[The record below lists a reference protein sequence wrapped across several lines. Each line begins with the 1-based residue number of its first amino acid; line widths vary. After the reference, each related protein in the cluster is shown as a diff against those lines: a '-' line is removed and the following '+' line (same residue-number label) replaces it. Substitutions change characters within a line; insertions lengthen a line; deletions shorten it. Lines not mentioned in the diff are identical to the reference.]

1 MGEQELE
8 QRKQDIIA
16 DSRRMQSA
24 CGKLVERGVIHCA
37 SSMMYNVGQNLE
49 DACKIFDL
57 DYDEAI
63 GWFQRDDYEEPV
75 EEFIRNDADLDQ
87 LEEIA
92 DKVGYWSDVLESIG
106 YDTTEPP
113 QKPCNIDM
121 VCQDCFDVMEI
132 PEQHPDMAD
141 KRYAELCALTG
152 EFQAQGEYGI
162 HYCGEEHDDE
172 FSIARCACCG
182 STLGGARFGY
192 ASDTEDIDLEDWLT
206 PDKDSELREAIIK
219 LITSDDEYREIGQEY
234 DIEPYQHECF
244 EHWIVDSWF
253 AARLREHGQIVFDFC
268 DFTIWGRC
276 TTGQAILLDYV
287 VQQIAKEQ
295 LAYSYIWEV

>member
-1 MGEQELE
+1 MTEQELE
-8 QRKQDIIA
+8 QRKAEVIA

-24 CGKLVERGVIHCA
+24 CGKLVERGVIQLA
-37 SSMMYNVGQNLE
+37 SSLMYAVGQNLE

-57 DYDEAI
+57 DYDEAM

-87 LEEIA
+87 LEDIA
-92 DKVGYWSDVLESIG
+92 DRVGYWSDTLDEIG

-121 VCQDCFDVMEI
+121 VCLDCFDVMELC
-132 PEQHPDMAD
+132 EQHPDMSD
-141 KRYAELCALTG
+141 KRYAELCELTSAFKTEG
-152 EFQAQGEYGI
+152 VQYLGS
-162 HYCGEEHDDE
+162 EHDDE
-172 FSIARCACCG
+172 FSRERCACCG

-219 LITSDDEYREIGQEY
+219 LITSDDEYREIGQEF
-234 DIEPYQHECF
+234 DIEPYQHEVY

-253 AARLREHGQIVFDFC
+253 AARLREKGEIVFDFC

-276 TTGQAILLDYV
+276 AMGQSISMDYV
-287 VQQIAKEQ
+287 IEQIAKEQ
-295 LAYSYIWEV
+295 EAYSYIWEV